1 MTGRKSILG
10 VALTSALSLAVSTA
24 HAGDFYPGLGY
35 KDGLYVPVAA
45 WTGFYA
51 GLNGGYAFDAWS
63 SHGGVLD
70 NGGFGGAQIGYN
82 WQGAFGLSR
91 MLVLGAEADFQGTD
105 IDNTGHGTLT
115 YPATHTVDADLHKR
129 SIEDFGT
136 IRGRAGYAWE
146 RTLFLSPAA
155 LPMALSEITS
165 ITLLQ
170 AMFTSPIACKPVT
183 SSVERFEYKIA
194 PAWSLKAEYQYIDL
208 AADRPVGSLGGS
220 VITRDTEL
228 NTFRG
233 GVNFHFQLSARVF
246 EVTGCEPLRFRNS
259 PICELRNCWPHGLSR
274 KNAGVPG

>member
-35 KDGLYVPVAA
+35 KDGPYVPIAA

-70 NGGFGGAQIGYN
+70 NGGFGGGQIGYN

-146 RTLFLSPAA
+146 RTLF
-155 LPMALSEITS
+155 
-165 ITLLQ
+165 
-170 AMFTSPIACKPVT
+170 FVT
-183 SSVERFEYKIA
+183 GGFAYGAERNNIDNLVTGNVYKSDSMQTGYVLGGGFEYKIA

-220 VITRDTEL
+220 VTTRDTEL

-233 GVNFHFQLSARVF
+233 GVNFHF
-246 EVTGCEPLRFRNS
+246 NS
-259 PICELRNCWPHGLSR
+259 PLESL
-274 KNAGVPG
+274 K